1 MLIQSG
7 IRTLVVRGALTVTCL
22 AGAAFL
28 APSTQ
33 PASAQTVKR
42 CTNTGCDGVDR
53 CYFYGSVNCSMTHSS
68 CTNTAC

>member
-1 MLIQSG
+1 MLGDSC
-7 IRTLVVRGALTVTCL
+7 IRTLAIRGVLTVTCFI
-22 AGAAFL
+22 GFVFL
-28 APSTQ
+28 APNTQ

-53 CYFYGSVNCSMTHSS
+53 CYFYGSVNCSMTNSS